1 MRYSRTFN
9 SFWRGA
15 LAGTLSALAC
25 PGGVLCAQEV
35 YKSVDAQG
43 HVAYSDRGATRDA
56 AKTSVHV
63 AEPDPA
69 EVARLAKEQE
79 LMKADDIERAK
90 QQASEDKT
98 RAATDRK
105 RLEECEKARNNFYRL
120 KDAPRIYQRDADGNR
135 VFYPD
140 DEAEKLREQAK
151 RAMTAACGP

>member
-1 MRYSRTFN
+1 VRYSRTFN

-15 LAGTLSALAC
+15 LPGTLIALAC
-25 PGGVLCAQEV
+25 PGSAPYAQQV

-43 HVAYSDRGATRDA
+43 HVVYSDRGATKDA
-56 AKTSVHV
+56 AKSSVHV

-79 LMKADDIERAK
+79 LMKADDIERTK

-98 RAATDRK
+98 RAAADRK
-105 RLEECEKARNNFYRL
+105 RLAECEKARNNFYRL

-135 VFYPD
+135 VYYAD
-140 DEAEKLREQAK
+140 DEADKLREQAR
-151 RAMTAACGP
+151 RAMTAACGT